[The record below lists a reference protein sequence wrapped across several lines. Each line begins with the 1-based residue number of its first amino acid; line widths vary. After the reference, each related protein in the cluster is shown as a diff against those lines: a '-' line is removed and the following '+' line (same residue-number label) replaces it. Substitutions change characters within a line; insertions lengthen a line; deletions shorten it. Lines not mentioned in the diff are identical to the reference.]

1 MVNYKHN
8 ILIFMKILNTIKS
21 SIYNPVFYSSIKD
34 STTKSA
40 FIYYTKLNLLVAI
53 FIVFFISII
62 AIPSFLSVT
71 KLSNIESFLST
82 FPKDFEI
89 VIKDG
94 SAFSNINESYD
105 VPVPVNLFD
114 KKSNFENKFDNI
126 LTVDTN
132 SEFSLDK
139 FKNSQSMFYLSKDY
153 LAFEDERGKINIE
166 SIKGLPDFVIN
177 QSIILTKLDKVLI
190 YINIL
195 AISIFV
201 ILGYFMIFVFL
212 FVSNLIFISIMS
224 LIIMLI
230 LKLKKLPALYGDI
243 FKNGLYVI
251 TTIILLEMSIQYI
264 LGISI
269 PIYVS
274 FIIYLFLYY
283 SNTRKIITK

>member
-1 MVNYKHN
+1 
-8 ILIFMKILNTIKS
+8 MKIFNTIKS
-21 SIYNPVFYSSIKD
+21 SIYNPAFYSSIKD

-62 AIPSFLSVT
+62 AIPSFLNIT
-71 KLSNIESFLST
+71 KLSNIENFFST

-94 SAFSNINESYD
+94 SAFSNINESYT
-105 VPVPVNLFD
+105 VPLPVNLFD
-114 KKSNFENKFDNI
+114 KKGDLEQKFTNL

-153 LAFEDERGKINIE
+153 LAFEDERGKMNIQSLE
-166 SIKGLPDFVIN
+166 GFPNFVIN
-177 QSIILTKLDKVLI
+177 KSIILTKLNKFLI
-190 YINIL
+190 Y
-195 AISIFV
+195 SKIFIIPIMV
-201 ILGYFMIFVFL
+201 IGFYFMFFLIL
-212 FVSNLIFISIMS
+212 FVGNLIFISIMS
-224 LIIMLI
+224 LIIMLV
-230 LKLKKLPALYGDI
+230 LKIRKTPVLYGDI
-243 FKNGLYVI
+243 FKTGLYVI
-251 TTIILLEMSIQYI
+251 TAIILLEMLIQYI

-269 PIYVS
+269 PMYVS

-283 SNTRKIITK
+283 FNTRTIITK

>member
-1 MVNYKHN
+1 
-8 ILIFMKILNTIKS
+8 MKIFNTIKS

-40 FIYYTKLNLLVAI
+40 FIYYTKLNLLVVI

-177 QSIILTKLDKVLI
+177 QSIILTKLDKFLF
-190 YINIL
+190 Y
-195 AISIFV
+195 SKIFIIPIMV
-201 ILGYFMIFVFL
+201 IGFYFMFFLIL
-212 FVSNLIFISIMS
+212 FVGNLIFISIMS
-224 LIIMLI
+224 LIIMLV
-230 LKLKKLPALYGDI
+230 LKIRKIPALYGEI
-243 FKNGLYVI
+243 FKTGLYVI
-251 TTIILLEMSIQYI
+251 TTIILLEMLLQSIF
-264 LGISI
+264 GFSV
-269 PIYVS
+269 PVYVS

-283 SNTRKIITK
+283 SNTRKVINK